1 MARSGR
7 VRRSVIGWPL
17 RLLLAAVIVVAN
29 LFGAAVVLALAAW
42 VLPTGTIADP
52 GRVRL
57 LNLALFGGYLL
68 VALPLGLFW
77 GGRRFRLRAG
87 DAQRRERTLVLYG
100 PLRLA
105 TVQTALWLAAA
116 VVFVAFNATFSW
128 RLALSVGETVL
139 LGGLTTVALAYLLSE
154 RILRPAAARVLA
166 TDPPRRRKRFGV
178 LVRAVL
184 FWALGTGVPVLG
196 LLLSAVSALVFKDVA
211 VTQLAVIVLAIGGTA
226 LVVGLLMTVGAA
238 RAVADPVLAVRK
250 AMGRV
255 EEGDLHVRVPVYDG
269 TELGQL
275 QAGFNTMAA
284 GLRERERIRD
294 LFGRQVGREVAA
306 AALRSEGQLG
316 GEVRRV
322 AVLFVDLVGSTAL
335 AAQRP
340 PTEVVTLLNRFFGVV
355 VEVVESCGGWINKFE
370 GDAALAVF
378 GAPADADDPAG
389 AALEAG
395 RLLARRLAAELPDV
409 TVGIGVSAGEAVAG
423 NIGDVRR
430 YEYTVIGDPVNEAAR
445 LTELAK
451 SVPGGVLAAGVAVEL
466 ARAEEAARWMLGDAV
481 TLRGRCEPTQ
491 LATPRPTDAPAGPGR
506 VAEAGSG
513 REDHGRSV
521 QGGGTSVK
529 RTG

>member
-1 MARSGR
+1 MVESEQAQ
-7 VRRSVIGWPL
+7 RSVIGWPI

-29 LFGAAVVLALAAW
+29 LFGAAIVMMLAAW
-42 VLPTGTIADP
+42 VLPTGSIADP

-57 LNLALFGGYLL
+57 LNLLLFGGYLL
-68 VALPLGLFW
+68 AALPLGLYW

-87 DAQRRERTLVLYG
+87 DPRRRERKLVLYG

-105 TVQTALWLAAA
+105 TVQTVLWLTATA
-116 VVFVAFNATFSW
+116 VFAAFNATFSW

-154 RILRPAAARVLA
+154 RILRPAAARVLT
-166 TDPPRRRKRFGV
+166 TDPPRRRIRFGV
-178 LVRAVL
+178 IVRSVL
-184 FWALGTGVPVLG
+184 FWALGTGVPVFG
-196 LLLSAVSALVFKDVA
+196 LLLSAVSALVFRDVG
-211 VTQLAVIVLAIGGTA
+211 VTRLAVIVLAIGGTA
-226 LVVGLLMTVGAA
+226 LVVGFLTTVGAA
-238 RAVADPVLAVRK
+238 RAVADPVLAVRS

-255 EEGDLHVRVPVYDG
+255 EEGDLQARVPVYDG

-294 LFGRQVGREVAA
+294 LFGRQVGHEVAA
-306 AALRSEGQLG
+306 AALRSDVQLG

-322 AVLFVDLVGSTAL
+322 AVLFIDLVGSTAL

-340 PTEVVTLLNRFFGVV
+340 PTEVVALLNRFFHVV

-378 GAPADADDPAG
+378 GAPTDSDDPAG
-389 AALEAG
+389 AALAAG
-395 RLLARRLAAELPDV
+395 RLLAERLTAQLCEV
-409 TVGIGVSAGEAVAG
+409 TAGIGVSAGDAVAG
-423 NIGDVRR
+423 NVGDVRR

-451 SVPGGVLAAGVAVEL
+451 SVPGGVLAAGAAVQL
-466 ARAEEAARWMLGDAV
+466 ARPEEAANWELGDAV

-491 LATPRPTDAPAGPGR
+491 LATPRPAAARAGAERSAADQAPTR
-506 VAEAGSG
+506 
-513 REDHGRSV
+513 
-521 QGGGTSVK
+521 
-529 RTG
+529 